1 MVIVTNP
8 FFTTYSQLILIKLIT
23 FQWFNKASMYHVLHC
38 ILYLSL
44 PDRKVRSVGSCI
56 KVDAQPFFRITF
68 SMTSRRGSALTA
80 AAFPSWVRGS
90 GGPVDRLRKRE
101 VIFLSLK
108 TSIYKFHF
116 VCSLVGFFQQYIS
129 YPLLKQVNSVTE
141 WT

>member
-1 MVIVTNP
+1 MVSIA
-8 FFTTYSQLILIKLIT
+8 
-23 FQWFNKASMYHVLHC
+23 QWLEQPTGN
-38 ILYLSL
+38 
-44 PDRKVRSVGSCI
+44 RKTGVQPP
-56 KVDAQPFFRITF
+56 VDAQPFFRITF

-116 VCSLVGFFQQYIS
+116 VCSLVGFFQKNIFHIHTILKK
-129 YPLLKQVNSVTE
+129 PLESVTDPKSDYNKRHE
-141 WT
+141 ELGRIFKYIQNQHTSLISST